1 MDGAALSAI
10 NGAVKFSQENLR
22 NTNDRTSF
30 VWPDFQ
36 KPWMAQH
43 AAVTPCN
50 QNFIERIPEW
60 VYNLGAVQ

>member
-1 MDGAALSAI
+1 MTGRHLCGQISK
-10 NGAVKFSQENLR
+10 G
-22 NTNDRTSF
+22 
-30 VWPDFQ
+30 
-36 KPWMAQH
+36 QH